1 MCLLR
6 KVQRVPWLENCLF
19 SVVCVCVCVCERQ
32 EYLRQ
37 EYLIIVCYVEKNL
50 GNALPSPITDS
61 SEIPL
66 ASVNHYRQ

>member
-1 MCLLR
+1 M
-6 KVQRVPWLENCLF
+6 
-19 SVVCVCVCVCERQ
+19 CVCERQ

>member
-19 SVVCVCVCVCERQ
+19 SVCVCVCVCVCERQ
-32 EYLRQ
+32 EYL
-37 EYLIIVCYVEKNL
+37 IIVHYVEKNL
-50 GNALPSPITDS
+50 GNTLPSPITDS
-61 SEIPL
+61 SVIPL